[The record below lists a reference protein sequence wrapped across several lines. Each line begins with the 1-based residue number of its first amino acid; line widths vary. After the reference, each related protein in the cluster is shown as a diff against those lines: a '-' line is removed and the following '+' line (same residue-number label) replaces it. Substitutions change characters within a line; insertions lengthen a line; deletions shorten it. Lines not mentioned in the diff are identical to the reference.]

1 MRIALA
7 TIFALAL
14 VAGCENRRADTNV
27 DNETGAAERDRTGI
41 DTLIESERVKD
52 TTVVRADTSI
62 DVDTLDKTDN
72 IEEGREDR

>member
-7 TIFALAL
+7 TLFALAL
-14 VAGCENRRADTNV
+14 VTGCENRRADTNV
-27 DNETGAAERDRTGI
+27 DNETGAAEGDRTGV
-41 DTLIESERVKD
+41 DTLIETERVQD

-72 IEEGREDR
+72 IEEGRKDR